1 MPSHGATRDIP
12 SKVMI
17 LRGRLQWSLAAGM
30 LIFSIAA
37 VVASFIGG
45 DEESTSVDTTTSS
58 TSSTVAASTTTTSAP
73 PSEYTVM
80 PGESVFS
87 IAQKFNLDMQEIIDL
102 NGLDEPDKVD
112 AGDVL
117 KLPSATGFV
126 AVIPNT
132 TAKP

>member
-1 MPSHGATRDIP
+1 
-12 SKVMI
+12 MI

-30 LIFSIAA
+30 FVFSLAA
-37 VVASFIGG
+37 VVSSFIGG
-45 DEESTSVDTTTSS
+45 DENSVTTTTSTSS
-58 TSSTVAASTTTTSAP
+58 TSSTSTTSTTAP

-80 PGESVFS
+80 PGESLFS
-87 IAQKFNLDMQEIIDL
+87 IAQKFNLSMQEIIDINRL
-102 NGLDEPDKVD
+102 AEPDKLN

-132 TAKP
+132 TNP